1 MDPNGKG
8 LVRSELHLLA
18 LGFNDLFC
26 HLGPKRVDERT
37 NGTEQRIKA
46 SGQGALGR

>member
-26 HLGPKRVDERT
+26 HLGPKRVWMNER
-37 NGTEQRIKA
+37 NRAANQ
-46 SGQGALGR
+46 GQWPGSFR